1 LLQRNILNLNHQLG
15 EQRLKTENESVGTC
29 AYRVILIWHVVPN
42 AAMHDAMQGAVDQR
56 SAAIAAD
63 RIVSNPRPRLAVAAL
78 LLVVAYALGGSAG
91 ALPGRGMVIELVAI
105 LAILLIINNWTGPR
119 PSNSVL
125 LALFAVMGLPLVQ
138 MVPLPAQIWTAFPGR
153 HVATDITHLIDPTM
167 WRPLTLDPNATL
179 KTWFALL
186 VPVAMFLAI
195 IQMPSRERLWLVI
208 ALVAIAVTSA
218 VLGLLQITSGSDLL
232 YPFVSDHKGLPI
244 GFFANRNHQAALMYA
259 AVCFMVALTQIGFVA
274 ERFPAA
280 RAVAAGVAILLIA
293 TVFAT
298 GSRAGMVLMVVSLLL
313 SLLIVFR
320 SRISWKSALVGSAIL
335 LIGSALLLNSG
346 VVRGSVERLLSQSS
360 DGRYEFWPEVL
371 YSLGSYFP
379 AGAGLGSF
387 ATSYQAT
394 EQLATVGTHYV
405 NHAHNDYL
413 EVALEAGAPGVL
425 LVGLLLLLYATCA
438 WRVLVRDPEGDANL
452 LARAAA
458 IAILCL
464 LLHALVDYPL
474 RTFGHLAL
482 LGMLAG
488 LLFRPPGPTAVDGK
502 RANPEGMHQRE
513 NLVQFPGMGEDGRR
527 KQGRAALE
535 RDSDE

>member
-1 LLQRNILNLNHQLG
+1 
-15 EQRLKTENESVGTC
+15 
-29 AYRVILIWHVVPN
+29 
-42 AAMHDAMQGAVDQR
+42 MHDVMQGAVDQR
-56 SAAIAAD
+56 IAATAAD
-63 RIVSNPRPRLAVAAL
+63 RIASNLRPRLAVATTL
-78 LLVVAYALGGSAG
+78 LTVAYILGGSAG

-105 LAILLIINNWTGPR
+105 AAIIVIIANWTGPR
-119 PSNSVL
+119 PSKSVL
-125 LALFAVMGLPLVQ
+125 VAFFAVLGLPLVQ
-138 MVPLPAQIWTAFPGR
+138 LIPVPAQIWTGFPGR
-153 HVATDITHLIDPTM
+153 QVAADVTQLIDPAM
-167 WRPLTLDPNATL
+167 WRPLSLDPNATL
-179 KTWFALL
+179 RTWFALL
-186 VPVAMFLAI
+186 VPVAMFFATL
-195 IQMPSRERLWLVI
+195 QLPSRDRVWLVI
-208 ALVAIAVTSA
+208 ILVAIAVASA

-232 YPFVSDHKGLPI
+232 YPFISDHQGLPI

-259 AVCFMVALTQIGFVA
+259 ALCFTVALTQIDFVS

-320 SRISWKSALVGSAIL
+320 SRVSWKSAIGGLAIL

-371 YSLGSYFP
+371 YSAGTYFP

-413 EVALEAGAPGVL
+413 EVVLEAGAPGIL
-425 LVGLLLLLYATCA
+425 LIGLLLLLYAMCGR
-438 WRVLVRDPEGDANL
+438 RVLARDQEDDANL
-452 LARAAA
+452 LARAAM
-458 IAILCL
+458 IAILGL

-488 LLFRPPGPTAVDGK
+488 LLFRPPGLASVVDEK
-502 RANPEGMHQRE
+502 RANREGRLHHRG
-513 NLVQFPGMGEDGRR
+513 NLVPFPNMAENGNGSR
-527 KQGRAALE
+527 KQVRNVRE

>member
-1 LLQRNILNLNHQLG
+1 
-15 EQRLKTENESVGTC
+15 
-29 AYRVILIWHVVPN
+29 
-42 AAMHDAMQGAVDQR
+42 MHDAMQGAVDQGIAVR
-56 SAAIAAD
+56 AAARTA
-63 RIVSNPRPRLAVAAL
+63 SNPRPLFAAAAL
-78 LLVVAYALGGSAG
+78 LLAAAYLLGGSAG
-91 ALPGRGMVIELVAI
+91 PMPGRAMLVELVAI
-105 LAILLIINNWTGPR
+105 AAILVVINNWTGPR
-119 PSNSVL
+119 PSKSVL
-125 LALFAVMGLPLVQ
+125 IALVAVLGLPLVQ
-138 MVPLPAQIWTAFPGR
+138 LIPLPAQIWTAFPGR
-153 HVATDITHLIDPTM
+153 QVATDVTRLIDPAM

-179 KTWFALL
+179 RTWFALL

-195 IQMPSRERLWLVI
+195 VQSSSRERLWLVI
-208 ALVAIAVTSA
+208 ALVAIAIASA

-232 YPFVSDHKGLPI
+232 YPFVSDHEGLPI

-259 AVCFMVALTQIGFVA
+259 ALCFTIALTQIGFVT

-313 SLLIVFR
+313 GLLIIFR
-320 SRISWKSALVGSAIL
+320 SRISWKSAIGGSAIL

-346 VVRGSVERLLSQSS
+346 VVRDSVERLLSQSS

-371 YSLGSYFP
+371 YSLSAYFP
-379 AGAGLGSF
+379 VGAGLGSF

-394 EQLATVGTHYV
+394 EQLATVGTHFV

-413 EVALEAGAPGVL
+413 EVALEAGAPGIL
-425 LVGLLLLLYATCA
+425 LIGLLLLLYVRRT
-438 WRVLVRDPEGDANL
+438 WQVLARDPEDDANL
-452 LARAAA
+452 MARAAV

-464 LLHALVDYPL
+464 LLHGLVDYPL

-482 LGMLAG
+482 FGMLAG
-488 LLFRPPGPTAVDGK
+488 LLFRPPGLTVVDEK
-502 RANPEGMHQRE
+502 RANPEGMHQRG
-513 NLVQFPGMGEDGRR
+513 NLVQFPTVIEGGNGRQ
-527 KQGRAALE
+527 KQGRNALE

>member
-1 LLQRNILNLNHQLG
+1 
-15 EQRLKTENESVGTC
+15 
-29 AYRVILIWHVVPN
+29 
-42 AAMHDAMQGAVDQR
+42 MHDFMQGAVDQR
-56 SAAIAAD
+56 IAATAAD
-63 RIVSNPRPRLAVAAL
+63 RIASNFRPRFAAAAIL
-78 LLVVAYALGGSAG
+78 LTVAYILGGSAG
-91 ALPGRGMVIELVAI
+91 ALPGRGMLIDIVAI
-105 LAILLIINNWTGPR
+105 AAIVVVISNWIGPR
-119 PSNSVL
+119 PSKPVL
-125 LALFAVMGLPLVQ
+125 IALVAIIGLPLLQ
-138 MVPLPAQIWTAFPGR
+138 LIPLPAQLWTAFPGR
-153 HVATDITHLIDPTM
+153 QVATDVTRLIDPAM
-167 WRPLTLDPNATL
+167 WRPLSLDPNATL
-179 KTWFALL
+179 RTWFALL
-186 VPVAMFLAI
+186 VPVAMFLATL
-195 IQMPSRERLWLVI
+195 QLPSRNRVWLVI
-208 ALVAIAVTSA
+208 ILVAVAIASA
-218 VLGLLQITSGSDLL
+218 ILGLLQITSGSDLL
-232 YPFVSDHKGLPI
+232 YPFISDHQGLPI

-259 AVCFMVALTQIGFVA
+259 ALCFTVALTQVSFVS

-320 SRISWKSALVGSAIL
+320 SQISWKSAIGGVAIL
-335 LIGSALLLNSG
+335 LIGSVLLLNSG
-346 VVRGSVERLLSQSS
+346 VVRSSVERLLSQSS

-379 AGAGLGSF
+379 VGAGLGSF
-387 ATSYQAT
+387 TTSYQAT

-413 EVALEAGAPGVL
+413 EVALEAGAPGIV
-425 LVGLLLLLYATCA
+425 LVGLLLLLYVTCA
-438 WRVLVRDPEGDANL
+438 WRVLARDKEDDANL

-458 IAILCL
+458 IAILCF

-488 LLFRPPGPTAVDGK
+488 LLFRPPGLTVVDEKG
-502 RANPEGMHQRE
+502 ANPEGMRQRG
-513 NLVQFPGMGEDGRR
+513 NLVPFPGMGENGNRRR
-527 KQGRAALE
+527 KQVRNTRE